1 MKPQFDNKVMSS
13 FFLWFDNKL
22 LDKGEAFENVTGKFY
37 DASEEYGGYSTYA
50 SSYSQF
56 VADASI
62 TGATIPTGLYV
73 GQDNLVNVGQGG
85 ATGLFDI
92 NYLDGKAYFSGD
104 QTADITGSFAIKDF
118 NVYLTNQPED
128 KILFET
134 KYTERNRIDL
144 TPTGLEAGTKTY
156 PVVYLKSMG
165 SSNEPIA
172 FGGQDQT
179 TINVRAIVLAQ
190 SQFELDAVG
199 SIFRDTQKTL
209 VPLFDEDEMPFN
221 SFGGYKDKV
230 QYNFTGVAAGKGS
243 QNSCFVEEVFVS
255 NLERG
260 VQSRIRD
267 LNPDIFTNIIDFELT
282 KFRYPRNC

>member
-22 LDKGEAFENVTGKFY
+22 LDKGEAFENVTGQFY
-37 DASEEYGGYSTYA
+37 DASEEYQGFSTYA

-62 TGATIPTGLYV
+62 TGATIPTGVFV
-73 GQDNLVNVGQGG
+73 GENNLVNRGEGG

-92 NYLDGKAYFSGD
+92 NYLDGKVYFSGD

-134 KYTERNRIDL
+134 KYTERNKIDI

-179 TINVRAIVLAQ
+179 TINIRAIVLAQ

-209 VPLFDEDEMPFN
+209 VPLFEESEMPFN
-221 SFGGYKDKV
+221 SFGGYKDGD
-230 QYNFTGVAAGKGS
+230 QFNFKDDTSSKGS
-243 QNSCFVEEVFVS
+243 TNSCFIEEVFVS

-282 KFRYPRNC
+282 KFRYPRDC

>member
-1 MKPQFDNKVMSS
+1 MGSNLVITKEIVNYINNHSLEFTTVQKEIISYNNSLGDIKRMQISISQCHFSHLIVKISNTKKILELGTFTGLSGLTMSLS
-13 FFLWFDNKL
+13 LPSDGKL
-22 LDKGEAFENVTGKFY
+22 VTLDKN
-37 DASEEYGGYSTYA
+37 
-50 SSYSQF
+50 
-56 VADASI
+56 
-62 TGATIPTGLYV
+62 
-73 GQDNLVNVGQGG
+73 
-85 ATGLFDI
+85 
-92 NYLDGKAYFSGD
+92 
-104 QTADITGSFAIKDF
+104 
-118 NVYLTNQPED
+118 
-128 KILFET
+128 
-134 KYTERNRIDL
+134 TERNKIDL

>member
-22 LDKGEAFENVTGKFY
+22 LDKGEAFENVTGQFY
-37 DASEEYGGYSTYA
+37 DASEEYQGFSTYA

-62 TGATIPTGLYV
+62 TGATIPTGVFV
-73 GQDNLVNVGQGG
+73 GENNLVNRGEGG

-92 NYLDGKAYFSGD
+92 NYLDGKVYFSGD
-104 QTADITGSFAIKDF
+104 QTADITGSFAIKDY

-134 KYTERNRIDL
+134 KYTERNKIDI

-179 TINVRAIVLAQ
+179 TINIRAIVLAQ

-209 VPLFDEDEMPFN
+209 VPLFEESEMPFN
-221 SFGGYKDKV
+221 SFGGYKDGD
-230 QYNFTGVAAGKGS
+230 QFNFTDDTSSKGS
-243 QNSCFVEEVFVS
+243 TNSCFIEEVFVS

-282 KFRYPRNC
+282 KFRFPRDC

>member
-1 MKPQFDNKVMSS
+1 M
-13 FFLWFDNKL
+13 
-22 LDKGEAFENVTGKFY
+22 
-37 DASEEYGGYSTYA
+37 
-50 SSYSQF
+50 
-56 VADASI
+56 ADASI

-73 GQDNLVNVGQGG
+73 GENNLVNRGEGG

-92 NYLDGKAYFSGD
+92 NYLDGKVYFSGE
-104 QTADITGSFAIKDF
+104 QTADITGSFSIKDF

-134 KYTERNRIDL
+134 KYTERNKIDI
-144 TPTGLEAGTKTY
+144 TPTGLEADTKTY

-179 TINVRAIVLAQ
+179 SINIRAIVLAQ

-221 SFGGYKDKV
+221 SFGGYKDGD
-230 QYNFTGVAAGKGS
+230 QYNFSTSTASKGS
-243 QNSCFVEEVFVS
+243 QNSCFIEEVFVS

-282 KFRYPRNC
+282 KFRYPRDC

>member
-22 LDKGEAFENVTGKFY
+22 LDKGEAFENVTGQFY
-37 DASEEYGGYSTYA
+37 DASEEYQGFSTYA

-62 TGATIPTGLYV
+62 TGATIPTGVFV
-73 GQDNLVNVGQGG
+73 GENNLVNRGEGG

-92 NYLDGKAYFSGD
+92 NYLDGKVYFSGD

-134 KYTERNRIDL
+134 KYTERNKIDI

-179 TINVRAIVLAQ
+179 TINIRAIVLAQ

-209 VPLFDEDEMPFN
+209 VPLFEESEMPFN
-221 SFGGYKDKV
+221 SFGGYKDGD
-230 QYNFTGVAAGKGS
+230 QFNFTDDTSSKGS
-243 QNSCFVEEVFVS
+243 TNSCFIEEVFVS

-282 KFRYPRNC
+282 KFRFPRDC

>member
-1 MKPQFDNKVMSS
+1 M
-13 FFLWFDNKL
+13 
-22 LDKGEAFENVTGKFY
+22 
-37 DASEEYGGYSTYA
+37 
-50 SSYSQF
+50 
-56 VADASI
+56 
-62 TGATIPTGLYV
+62 
-73 GQDNLVNVGQGG
+73 
-85 ATGLFDI
+85 
-92 NYLDGKAYFSGD
+92 
-104 QTADITGSFAIKDF
+104 
-118 NVYLTNQPED
+118 
-128 KILFET
+128 
-134 KYTERNRIDL
+134 
-144 TPTGLEAGTKTY
+144 EAGTKTY

-179 TINVRAIVLAQ
+179 TVNIRAIVLAQ

-221 SFGGYKDKV
+221 SFGGYKDGD
-230 QYNFTGVAAGKGS
+230 QYNFSTSTATKGS
-243 QNSCFVEEVFVS
+243 ADSCFIEDVFVS

-282 KFRYPRNC
+282 KFRYPRDC